1 MVSLDCN
8 LLYIYSKIRG
18 EKMEELIGIEVHPY
32 PTEVRPYNLD
42 VQPRFVSIDD
52 GLTDELPEGP
62 GDM

>member
-1 MVSLDCN
+1 ME
-8 LLYIYSKIRG
+8 YTIGREIY
-18 EKMEELIGIEVHPY
+18 PY
-32 PTEVRPYNLD
+32 NTEVRPYTLD

>member
-1 MVSLDCN
+1 
-8 LLYIYSKIRG
+8 
-18 EKMEELIGIEVHPY
+18 MEELIGIEVHPY